1 MLYLL
6 FQSALITSV
15 AFIAGAI
22 VGWWLHHFSKGSSQ
36 SSHSDLSLIKDYLA
50 ESIKENARL
59 KVQLKNTEE
68 KMDKLSNKPFTHHNI
83 SGVDVEAFQAFER
96 TLKEAQLR
104 KYLN

>member
-6 FQSALITSV
+6 FQSTLIISA

-22 VGWWLHHFSKGSSQ
+22 IGWWLHHFSNGSNQ

-68 KMDKLSNKPFTHHNI
+68 KMDKLSNKPFTHNNI
-83 SGVDVEAFQAFER
+83 TGVDVEAFQAFER
-96 TLKEAQLR
+96 TMEEAQLR